1 MANKTIDMS
10 KIRKVIKFH
19 CEGKSKVFISS
30 YLSLSRNTVKKYISL
45 FKVLDIPF
53 SELNKKTDSEIEA
66 IFVLKPIEIIDPKL
80 QKAYD
85 FFPQMERELKKVGVS
100 IQLMWEQYI
109 KENPDGYQSSQFRF
123 HYKNWGK
130 KVNPVMHMTH
140 KSGDKMYVDYAGK
153 TLSIRDKLS
162 GEITEVQFFVSILG
176 ASQYTYCE
184 ATPSQKKE
192 DFVQSIEN
200 AMRFYEGVPAAIVP
214 DNLKSAVIKSSR
226 FEPTINETLADLAEH
241 YETTI
246 LPTRAYKPRDKS
258 LVEGAVKIL
267 YGRIYSALK
276 DLKFYSIEALNEKI
290 WTLLEQ
296 HNAKKLTGRPYSRLD
311 LFLEDEKFKLRAL
324 PLERFEIKYQSFA
337 TVMQNGHVQLS
348 EDKNYYSV
356 PFHYLKKKVK
366 ILYTKHNVEIYHK
379 FNRIATHVRNYK
391 PYVYTTNP
399 EHLASS
405 HKFVS
410 DWSASRF
417 IDWATSIDA
426 CVGKYIIQI
435 IESRNHPEQAFK
447 SCLGILSFEKKVGK
461 VRLINACKRALDFQS
476 YSFKIIQ
483 NILENNLDKVES
495 EDETDQNLP
504 EHSNIRGKNYFQ

>member
-1 MANKTIDMS
+1 MANKQIDMS

-19 CEGKSKVFISS
+19 FEGKSKVFISS

-53 SELNKKTDSEIEA
+53 SEFNKKSDAELEA

-85 FFPQMERELKKVGVS
+85 FFPQMERELKKVGVT
-100 IQLMWEQYI
+100 IQIMWEQYI
-109 KENPDGYQSSQFRF
+109 RENPDGYQSSQFRF

-153 TLSIRDKLS
+153 TLFIQDKLS
-162 GEITEVQFFVSILG
+162 GERTEVQFFVAILG

-184 ATPSQKKE
+184 ATPSHKKE
-192 DFVQSIEN
+192 DFIKSFEKT
-200 AMRFYEGVPAAIVP
+200 MRFYEQVPAAIES
-214 DNLKSAVIKSSR
+214 DNLKSAVVKSSR

-246 LPTRAYKPRDKS
+246 LPARAYKPRDKS

-267 YGRIYSALK
+267 YGRIYVGLK
-276 DLKFYSIEALNEKI
+276 DLDFYSIEALNEKI
-290 WTLLEQ
+290 WSLLEQ
-296 HNAKKLTGRPYSRLD
+296 HNTKKLTARPYSRLD

-337 TVMQNGHVQLS
+337 TVMQNGHVQLG

-366 ILYTKHNVEIYHK
+366 LLYTKYTVEIYHK
-379 FNRIATHVRNYK
+379 FNRIATHSRNYK
-391 PYVYTTNP
+391 PYIYTTNP

-405 HKFVS
+405 HKFVT
-410 DWSASRF
+410 DWSATRF

-426 CVGKYIIQI
+426 CVGEYIVQI

-447 SCLGILSFEKKVGK
+447 SCLGILSFEK
-461 VRLINACKRALDFQS
+461 RLVKNA
-476 YSFKIIQ
+476 
-483 NILENNLDKVES
+483 
-495 EDETDQNLP
+495 
-504 EHSNIRGKNYFQ
+504 